1 MKKNI
6 HPKYQQV
13 LFIDSA
19 TDYKFVCGSTLQP
32 KETAEFQGVEYPFVR
47 LPTSSSSHPY
57 FTGSKQLV
65 DAEGRVDRFKRRY
78 EAKKVVAKEDAGSEG
93 QEEQPKPKT
102 AAKRAKAK

>member
-1 MKKNI
+1 MKKNG

-19 TDYKFVCGSTLQP
+19 TNYKFVCGSTLQP
-32 KETAEFQGVEYPFVR
+32 KETEDYQGKDYPVVR
-47 LPTSSSSHPY
+47 LPTSSSSHPF

-78 EAKKVVAKEDAGSEG
+78 EKKAVEVTEGSDEEAAVA
-93 QEEQPKPKT
+93 
-102 AAKRAKAK
+102 AAPVKKSRARK

>member
-1 MKKNI
+1 MRKNI

-32 KETAEFQGVEYPFVR
+32 KEKAEFQGTEYPVIR

-78 EAKKVVAKEDAGSEG
+78 EKKEASETNEEG
-93 QEEQPKPKT
+93 QEAKVAVAAPKKS
-102 AAKRAKAK
+102 RARK